1 MKSVETYAP
10 EFLLLI
16 FLATV
21 GVIRLIFG
29 ELDLTNNLL
38 NCEILMHLQLNEY
51 ETNPYFLQ
59 FFQGNT
65 TVCFI
70 IYVFCKLRVQKR
82 EPEIVL
88 KKPKQKT
95 AQESKQNHF
104 TFTFR
109 FTKPTKRGNQQC
121 HGLEILKKIWIC
133 LTFI

>member
-21 GVIRLIFG
+21 GVICLIFG

-59 FFQGNT
+59 FFQSNT
-65 TVCFI
+65 TVCLI
-70 IYVFCKLRVQKR
+70 IHVFCKSC

-88 KKPKQKT
+88 PVLQIRT
-95 AQESKQNHF
+95 NF
-104 TFTFR
+104 TFVTL
-109 FTKPTKRGNQQC
+109 TKHVNNQTNC
-121 HGLEILKKIWIC
+121 RITLEILKKIW
-133 LTFI
+133 LGLVFI